1 MKGID
6 ISNNDGSINFQA
18 VKDAGYE
25 ICYIKSTEGLTYN
38 DSMMRTF
45 YNGCKNVGLKIGFY
59 HFLRKNDPK
68 QEAIHFLNCISG
80 LTYDC
85 IPMIDVEH
93 DSLKDGS
100 ALGRTQSFAN
110 YCESQGVKVGLYT
123 YTSFLKESMNNDSLG
138 LSLWIAEYGVN
149 SPHTDKEYVGFQYSE
164 TGKVPGISTNCDLDE
179 FNEKIFVNGGE
190 KDMKNIVCHNGGI
203 ADAHSSYFISCFLD
217 CPIID
222 LSNGQNIDFDKIEN
236 VYFVGG
242 GNFPDIKNGKII
254 KGQTRYDTCI
264 EVLKNI
270 GKLK

>member
-6 ISNNDGSINFQA
+6 ISNNDGSVNFQA

-45 YNGCKNVGLKIGFY
+45 YNGCKDVGLKVGFY

-80 LTYDC
+80 LAYDC

-164 TGKVPGISTNCDLDE
+164 TGKVPGVSTNCDLDD
-179 FNEKIFVNGGE
+179 FNEKIFVSGGI
-190 KDMKNIVCHNGGI
+190 KKVKNIVCINNSVDERAAGYL
-203 ADAHSSYFISCFLD
+203 ADFLQ

-222 LSNGQNIDFDKIEN
+222 NSLVKFDYSCVENI
-236 VYFVGG
+236 YCVGG
-242 GNFPDIKNGKII
+242 GQFTEHATKII
-254 KGQTRYDTCI
+254 KGQTRYDTCQA
-264 EVLKNI
+264 VLDFIKNG
-270 GKLK
+270 GK